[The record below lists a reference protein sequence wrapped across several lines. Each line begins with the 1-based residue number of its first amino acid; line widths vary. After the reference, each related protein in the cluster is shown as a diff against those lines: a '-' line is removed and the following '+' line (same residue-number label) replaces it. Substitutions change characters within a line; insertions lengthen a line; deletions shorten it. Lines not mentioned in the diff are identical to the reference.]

1 MYLGATVYWIR
12 FLNSAKHVQIGE
24 MPTGSASKKKKSSS
38 DIWYDVAGWVL
49 LGGIVFGWV
58 SLAKNTPAP
67 APALK

>member
-1 MYLGATVYWIR
+1 MILRVRRHA
-12 FLNSAKHVQIGE
+12 QMGE
-24 MPTGSASKKKKSSS
+24 MPLGGGGGGSKKKKNSS

-67 APALK
+67 SPALK

>member
-1 MYLGATVYWIR
+1 
-12 FLNSAKHVQIGE
+12 

-49 LGGIVFGWV
+49 LGGIIFGWI